1 MKTLLALMLTCLCA
15 SAAIPVMVDT
25 NGTPYNL
32 GSTNAWR
39 TELGFLLAPTNSP
52 STNLTSTIGWDFV
65 NERPI
70 WVYNTVGTNGSN
82 TTIYATYPI
91 TANAGTNGITLSIA
105 PVWITQAQADA
116 LYAALLHTHATNQ
129 ITGLTN
135 ILAAIAA
142 SVETREPVITAGPA
156 TNVLF
161 ADKSN
166 GPQQWTNI
174 ASRPIAFPPS
184 THSHSESDVTSLTTD
199 LANRHTLG
207 STVTNSLK
215 TSGRPL
221 AWDDFATLW
230 GKIAW
235 VNDAGSLDV
244 GLGLRFFGAN
254 SLTQWATLTADAL
267 GNLYASTHLIWNDSN
282 LQFGSASTNMMRG
295 NTAFATNQIV
305 GFPGFSDSMATAL
318 AGKSSTSHTHDWTT
332 ITGKPTAFQPIAHTH
347 AESDITGLVADLA
360 GKHSLG
366 STVTNSLALQNMWPT
381 VAANASSIVAR
392 DANGSGYLNGLYI
405 PGDNSY
411 SSGTPAKF
419 LVKLTGGASSTFVF
433 EATPAQTKASLAITT
448 NDLPGLNTRLDN
460 LWTGIGGREPSLGVP
475 SLDGRILSSSMA
487 GVRSWIAPPAGF
499 PGFGG
504 TGSGTL
510 ASRYDHTHSDMLIG
524 SGTAGRIPMFSSS
537 NSFTNSNF
545 YDNGGGADGGFNGN
559 GFYVNVLVAGSSTAT
574 RITGSTWL
582 KTPTLYLTCTNG
594 LQYPL
599 RVVLLGGT
607 PTLSL
612 GPAESPP

>member
-1 MKTLLALMLTCLCA
+1 MLSCFCV

-32 GSTNAWR
+32 GSTNAWK
-39 TELGFLLAPTNSP
+39 TKLGFFLAPTNSP
-52 STNLTSTIGWDFV
+52 STNSTIAWDFV
-65 NERPI
+65 NSRPM
-70 WVYNTVGTNGSN
+70 WVYQATGTNGSN
-82 TTIYATYPI
+82 ATIYTTYPLSSS
-91 TANAGTNGITLSIA
+91 AGTNGIVLSIA

-116 LYAALLHTHATNQ
+116 LYAAISHTHTTNQ
-129 ITGLTN
+129 ITGLN
-135 ILAAIAA
+135 SLLSAIAA
-142 SVETREPVITAGPA
+142 SVATKEPAIASGPS

-166 GPQQWTNI
+166 GPQQWANI
-174 ASRPIAFPPS
+174 ANKPS
-184 THSHSESDVTSLTTD
+184 TFAPSAHGHVESDVTGLVAD
-199 LANRHTLG
+199 LANKHTLG
-207 STVTNSLK
+207 STATNSVK
-215 TSGRPL
+215 TGGRSL
-221 AWDDFATLW
+221 AWDDYATLW
-230 GKIAW
+230 GKLAW
-235 VNDAGSLDV
+235 INDSGSLDT
-244 GLGLRFFGAN
+244 GLGLRFYGAN
-254 SLTQWATLTADAL
+254 NNTQWATLTADS
-267 GNLYASTHLIWNDSN
+267 GGDLYASTHKIWNDYN
-282 LQFGSASTNMMRG
+282 LQFGTGHAQMMRG
-295 NTAFATNQIV
+295 DTTFATNQIT
-305 GFPGFSDSMATAL
+305 GFSGFSDTMATQL
-318 AGKSSTSHTHDWTT
+318 TGKAASSHTHDWTT
-332 ITGKPTAFQPIAHTH
+332 ITGKPTSFQPIAHGH

-381 VAANASSIVAR
+381 VSASAYSIFER

-487 GVRSWIAPPAGF
+487 GARSWISPPAGF

-537 NSFTNSNF
+537 NSLTNSNF